1 MPCPHQE
8 QPASREEMVCPFCSE
23 EHPVTVD
30 TCPLTGKQLREPLA
44 VDALPV
50 REERVSFPSLLAE
63 AARLYRRNF
72 VAFAVTT
79 SVVFVPF
86 AALQTWSTLRF
97 AASSPAAD
105 ATRITMRASQEHRRL
120 STDEQARIQRA
131 IEAARP
137 QGKRFL
143 LGMVAALMLIPLFI
157 GAQILSQAALVPLVG
172 DRALGGNMGPG
183 RAWLAVGLHPGAI
196 LWTASLSTGA
206 TMVGALFCL
215 VPGVLAAI
223 GFSLAMPI
231 VLLEGR
237 SGIDALRRSWR
248 LMRVEWPR
256 VLGLWL
262 VVIAAFAVVM
272 SVMAPIAFR
281 LATDPAAMMNLVS
294 GWRGAVMQISQS
306 VISMLL
312 LPLPVIGTTLVYLH
326 ARREQENM
334 PIAELQLQMRRAATG
349 T

>member
-1 MPCPHQE
+1 M
-8 QPASREEMVCPFCSE
+8 
-23 EHPVTVD
+23 
-30 TCPLTGKQLREPLA
+30 
-44 VDALPV
+44 
-50 REERVSFPSLLAE
+50 SFASLLAE

-72 VAFAVTT
+72 LAFVVTT
-79 SVVFVPF
+79 SVAFVPF
-86 AALQTWSTLRF
+86 AALQTWSTLHF
-97 AASSPAAD
+97 AASSAAVD
-105 ATRITMRASQEHRRL
+105 AMRITTRASQEHRRL
-120 STDEQARIQRA
+120 SADEQAEVQRA
-131 IEAARP
+131 IEAVRP
-137 QGKRFL
+137 EPKRFF

-157 GAQILSQAALVPLVG
+157 GAQILSHAALVPLVG
-172 DRALGGNMGPG
+172 DRALGGKMGPG

-196 LWTASLSTGA
+196 LWTASLSTTA

-215 VPGVLAAI
+215 VPGIVAAI

-262 VVIAAFAVVM
+262 VVIGAMAMVM

-281 LATDPAAMMNLVS
+281 FAGDPAAMMDFLS
-294 GWRGAVMQISQS
+294 GWRGAVLQISQS
-306 VISMLL
+306 AISMLL
-312 LPLPVIGTTLVYLH
+312 FPLPVIGTTLVYLH
-326 ARREQENM
+326 ARREQENI
-334 PIAELQLQMRRAATG
+334 PLEALQLQMRRAASG